1 MHAIRGWPD
10 TGHSTTFNMGE
21 CGNIH
26 TFPKIFMYYT
36 KSLAWFYGFHPNTA
50 TASDQ
55 ARRAELSRM
64 RMRLLCMNNSVRLIA
79 IITELL
85 VAIKPTRN
93 LFTARWCHSSKC
105 HSSPDHPTLEHICV
119 CTNLA
124 EIDLSP
130 SVYCSAYHSTT
141 NYLSSVCYSW
151 SLYSSNCDVLTT
163 IGKSVLCWSCKFG
176 RDCGHFSR
184 CLSCFSSC
192 CRYIILLP
200 ATTRNNH

>member
-1 MHAIRGWPD
+1 
-10 TGHSTTFNMGE
+10 MGE

-85 VAIKPTRN
+85 VTIK
-93 LFTARWCHSSKC
+93 AHK
-105 HSSPDHPTLEHICV
+105 
-119 CTNLA
+119 
-124 EIDLSP
+124 
-130 SVYCSAYHSTT
+130 
-141 NYLSSVCYSW
+141 
-151 SLYSSNCDVLTT
+151 
-163 IGKSVLCWSCKFG
+163 KSVHSKMVSQQQMSQ
-176 RDCGHFSR
+176 FSR
-184 CLSCFSSC
+184 SSYSGTHLCLYKSGWD
-192 CRYIILLP
+192 
-200 ATTRNNH
+200 

>member
-36 KSLAWFYGFHPNTA
+36 KSLAWFYGSHPNTA

-85 VAIKPTRN
+85 VAIK
-93 LFTARWCHSSKC
+93 AHK
-105 HSSPDHPTLEHICV
+105 
-119 CTNLA
+119 
-124 EIDLSP
+124 
-130 SVYCSAYHSTT
+130 
-141 NYLSSVCYSW
+141 
-151 SLYSSNCDVLTT
+151 
-163 IGKSVLCWSCKFG
+163 KSVHSKMVSQQQMSQ
-176 RDCGHFSR
+176 FSR
-184 CLSCFSSC
+184 SSYSGTHLCLHKSGWDWSVSQCVLFCLSLHYKLFQ
-192 CRYIILLP
+192 
-200 ATTRNNH
+200 